1 MSGNIAFMRAL
12 TSTHLGAGT
21 GIGAI
26 DLPIQREKHTQWPM
40 NQGGGVKGVFR
51 DQARRALA
59 EELGTTAQ
67 KADSNCLLT
76 CVFGPP
82 VEGAGEHAGALAVS
96 DARILLFPV
105 RSIKGVFAL
114 VTCPAV
120 LKRFG
125 DDCVLAGIARPP
137 LPQHQPALPANGRP
151 SAFAPSQDKLFFPAP
166 QGVPGGGHLAV
177 LEDLSFKWEANT
189 EKPNNQVVVDLA
201 TVLAAYVPAARDRL
215 VIVPDDV
222 FSYFVQFRTEVVTR
236 NALDYATKTVKK
248 GALFNEEFL
257 PPETVLYS
265 VLLVDRDHQTVAGQP
280 ADDKPAE
287 GRGADALLTRTKD
300 WIHGKYLQ
308 FGGDASTGK
317 GLCHVSFFGGT
328 WTGSGGGD

>member
-1 MSGNIAFMRAL
+1 MSGTIAFMRAL

-40 NQGGGVKGVFR
+40 NQGGGMKGVFR

-59 EELGTTAQ
+59 EELGTSVQ
-67 KADSNCLLT
+67 QADSNSLLT

-82 VEGAGEHAGALAVS
+82 VESAGEHAGALAVS

-120 LKRFG
+120 LERFG
-125 DDCVLAGIARPP
+125 EDCVLAGINRPS
-137 LPQHQPALPANGRP
+137 LPQHQPTMPENGRP
-151 SAFAPSQDKLFFPAP
+151 SAYAPSQAELFFPAP
-166 QGVPGGGHLAV
+166 QDDQDGGYLAV

-189 EKPNNQVVVDLA
+189 ESPNNQVVVDLA
-201 TVLAAYVPAARDRL
+201 NALAAYAPAAKDRL

-236 NALDYATKTVKK
+236 NALDYEKKTVRK

-265 VLLVDRDHQTVAGQP
+265 VLLVDRDHQTDGGKT

-287 GRGADALLTRTKD
+287 SKGANALLTKTKD
-300 WIHGKYLQ
+300 WIHGRYLQ